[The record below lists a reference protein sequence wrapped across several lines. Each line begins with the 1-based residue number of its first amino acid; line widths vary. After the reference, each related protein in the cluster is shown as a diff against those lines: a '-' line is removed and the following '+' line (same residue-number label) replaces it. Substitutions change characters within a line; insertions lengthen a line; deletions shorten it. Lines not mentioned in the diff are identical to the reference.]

1 MEYIDIG
8 IISYYFQCVKKKNN
22 VLFFSYFEC
31 SHKENLLY
39 FFFHDKRAE
48 SGF

>member
-1 MEYIDIG
+1 MW
-8 IISYYFQCVKKKNN
+8 KKKNN

-39 FFFHDKRAE
+39 FFFYDKQAE
-48 SGF
+48 SVF